1 MSHRLRQR
9 AVALGLISLELLVI
23 GHMAFEQ
30 HTVSQ
35 SGGVVE
41 LHGALELHGHD
52 EPSLCERGAGA
63 PDFTGDLLCQVAP
76 ERTVSTDSASGSA
89 PGCTPFTLERPNRR
103 VSAFGRL
110 WLTAPKAS
118 PPARG

>member
-1 MSHRLRQR
+1 VSHRLRQR

-23 GHMAFEQ
+23 GHMAFER
-30 HTVSQ
+30 HTVSHD
-35 SGGVVE
+35 GGVIE
-41 LHGALELHGHD
+41 LHGAFELHGHD

-63 PDFTGDLLCQVAP
+63 ADFTADLLCQLAP
-76 ERTVSTDSASGSA
+76 ERTVSSGGASLSA
-89 PGCTPFTLERPNRR
+89 PGSTPFTLEYPNWR